1 VRGDDGAGGGDGGR
15 AAVSGAGHRT
25 AVAVLAAPE
34 GARPRVLAPR
44 WWREVLYILAF
55 YAVYTAIRDTQGSAG
70 RGQTAPSATAFRHAR
85 DVIRIEHDLVLFH
98 EQQIQH
104 FFLVNLSSVTSRF
117 FQFWNLWYGS
127 AHFVVTAA
135 VVIWLF
141 RRRSDHYAYW
151 RNALAITTGLA
162 LVGFSVF
169 PLMPPRLLP
178 FQPYGFVDTLARYG
192 GSWSFDSGAMNK
204 VSNQFAAMPS
214 LHIGWSLWCAFALY
228 PACRRRWTKALAA
241 LYPVVTLFCIVVTAN
256 HYFLDA
262 VGGAAIFAAGAL
274 AARPLTTWMHRRL
287 A

>member
-1 VRGDDGAGGGDGGR
+1 MRGDEPAGGR
-15 AAVSGAGHRT
+15 GARPT
-25 AVAVLAAPE
+25 AVAVLPASEP
-34 GARPRVLAPR
+34 ARSRAVAPR

-55 YAVYTAIRDTQGSAG
+55 YAVYTGIRDTQGSAG
-70 RGQTAPSATAFRHAR
+70 RGQHAPSATAFGHAR
-85 DVIRIEHDLVLFH
+85 DVIRIERDLVLFH
-98 EQQIQH
+98 EQRIQH
-104 FFLVNLSSVTSRF
+104 FFVANLSWATTRF

-127 AHFVVTAA
+127 AHFIVTAG

-141 RRRSDHYAYW
+141 RRRSAQYAYW

-162 LVGFSVF
+162 LIGFSVF

-178 FQPYGFVDTLARYG
+178 FQPYGFIDTLARYG

-214 LHIGWSLWCAFALY
+214 LHVGWSLWCAFALY
-228 PACRRRWTKALAA
+228 PACRRWWTKGLAV
-241 LYPVVTLFCIVVTAN
+241 LHPVVTLFCIVVTAN

-274 AARPLTTWMHRRL
+274 SARPLTTWMQRRL